1 MLFSP
6 RALITK
12 LSIIAPCFAIF
23 QCVFNVYSIYIQCL
37 AMYSIFALVITPL
50 LTDTHTPNLEMLSHL
65 KISETFCNLLLV
77 TWIFASCPTLKLI
90 FCCLGSGMFL
100 KFLAWGTHLLNT
112 SLCFENLKLQENWWV
127 NMSTDSGWADNI
139 KGLILMNKQELRRLT
154 PW

>member
-1 MLFSP
+1 MNLH
-6 RALITK
+6 
-12 LSIIAPCFAIF
+12 
-23 QCVFNVYSIYIQCL
+23 SIYYIQYT
-37 AMYSIFALVITPL
+37 AFNIQHSIYYIQYTTFNILLYLLFALVITPL

-100 KFLAWGTHLLNT
+100 KFLALGTHLLNT

-139 KGLILMNKQELRRLT
+139 KGLMNKQELRRLT